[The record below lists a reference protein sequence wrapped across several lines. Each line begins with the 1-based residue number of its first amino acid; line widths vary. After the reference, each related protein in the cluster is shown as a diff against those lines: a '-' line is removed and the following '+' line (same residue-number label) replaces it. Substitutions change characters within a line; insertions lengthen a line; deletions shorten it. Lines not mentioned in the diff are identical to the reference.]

1 MSLCEQ
7 LFEEILNRFINSWS
21 LKGNIQ
27 FTSINNFGVDYCS
40 FDNKRF
46 EEKVRQ
52 HNTFTRL
59 NDQSV

>member
-1 MSLCEQ
+1 MSLREQ
-7 LFEEILNRFINSWS
+7 LFEEMLNWFINSWS

-27 FTSINNFGVDYCS
+27 FTSINIFGVDYYS
-40 FDNKRF
+40 FDNKWF

-59 NDQSV
+59 NDQSM